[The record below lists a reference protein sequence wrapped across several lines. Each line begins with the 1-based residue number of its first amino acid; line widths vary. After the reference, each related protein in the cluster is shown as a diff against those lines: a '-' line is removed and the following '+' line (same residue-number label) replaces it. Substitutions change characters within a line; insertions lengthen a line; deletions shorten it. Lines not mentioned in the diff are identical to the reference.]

1 VNRVVITGLGLI
13 TPIGNNPNEFW
24 FNLTQG
30 NSGVSIIDCFDSSAF
45 TTRIAAQIRD
55 FVPQD
60 YLPRTEAR
68 RMDRFAQFAC
78 GAARL
83 ALEDAKLQI
92 TPQLALRSG
101 VWIGSGIGGIE
112 TMEKQHDALQSR
124 GLSGVNPFFI
134 PMLIPNMAAGQ
145 VAIQLGLKGPSACT
159 VTACASGTN
168 SIGEAFNLIRLGKA
182 EVMLAGGSEA
192 CITPLGIAG
201 FCAMKAM
208 STRND
213 DPQGACRPFDQQR
226 DGFVMGEGAGIIVL
240 EEFEHA
246 RQRGAVIYGEILGYG
261 SSTDAVHMVQPDS
274 TGRGAV
280 AAMQEAIRDAGIKP
294 QEIDYI
300 NAHGTGTRLNDLV
313 ETIAIKDVFGDYSY
327 RLPVSSIKPCTGHM
341 LGAAGAVEAIAC
353 LLAMQQGEIPPT
365 ANLQDPDPECDLD
378 YVPQSARTAQL
389 NTVLSQSLG
398 FGGHNAVLIM
408 RRLQNV

>member
-30 NSGVSIIDCFDSSAF
+30 NSGVSIIDRFDSSAF

-112 TMEKQHDALQSR
+112 TIEKQHDALQSR
-124 GLSGVNPFFI
+124 GLSGVSPFFI

>member
-1 VNRVVITGLGLI
+1 MNRVVITGLGLI

-30 NSGVSIIDCFDSSAF
+30 NSGVSIIDRFDSSAF

-112 TMEKQHDALQSR
+112 TIEKQHDALQSR
-124 GLSGVNPFFI
+124 GLSGVSPFFI

>member
-1 VNRVVITGLGLI
+1 MNRVVITGLGLI

-30 NSGVSIIDCFDSSAF
+30 NSGVSIIDRFDSSAF

-124 GLSGVNPFFI
+124 GLSGVSPFFI